1 MYIASRVTERL
12 RILGK
17 LGKIRKILK
26 SHSIILPSAQFPL
39 KKKKINKISRSVLF
53 HIKTRVFSKILCE

>member
-39 KKKKINKISRSVLF
+39 EKKKKE
-53 HIKTRVFSKILCE
+53 IKFPVVCYFT